1 MFDLK
6 LILIAV
12 GASFSIGS
20 LASWWLTADFKESK
34 YQAIISQMQIDGQKA
49 IQESMQK
56 ALIVERENNRLATEI
71 EVQGAKNRQKI
82 DELYADN
89 LRLVDE
95 RAGLFDSRATPSDC
109 SVPANATTTPKPAA
123 ATSCARLSNSLTQLL
138 LTESKR
144 ADEAANYAMTC
155 YEWVKKLGV
164 K

>member
-1 MFDLK
+1 MRYTSSVEILFKSGHLLK
-6 LILIAV
+6 NKKYILNMNGRQFKDNRTGEVVKVIDSYENIA
-12 GASFSIGS
+12 I
-20 LASWWLTADFKESK
+20 LE
-34 YQAIISQMQIDGQKA
+34 
-49 IQESMQK
+49 
-56 ALIVERENNRLATEI
+56 
-71 EVQGAKNRQKI
+71 NRQKI

-109 SVPANATTTPKPAA
+109 SVPTVSTTAPKPVAA
-123 ATSCARLSNSLTQLL
+123 PSCARLSNSLTQLL

>member
-6 LILIAV
+6 IILIAV

-20 LASWWLTADFKESK
+20 ITSWWLTADFKESK
-34 YQAIISQMQIDGQKA
+34 YKAIISQMQIDGQKA

-71 EVQGAKNRQKI
+71 EVQSAKNRQKI

-89 LRLVDE
+89 VRLVDE
-95 RAGLFDSRATPSDC
+95 RAGLFDSRATASDC
-109 SVPANATTTPKPAA
+109 SVPANATTTPKPVAT
-123 ATSCARLSNSLTQLL
+123 TSCARLSNSLTQLL
-138 LTESKR
+138 LTESRR

>member
-1 MFDLK
+1 ML
-6 LILIAV
+6 LIAV

-20 LASWWLTADFKESK
+20 ITSWWLTADFKESK
-34 YQAIISQMQIDGQKA
+34 YQAIISKMQIDGQKA

-56 ALIVERENNRLATEI
+56 ALVVERENNRLATEI

-95 RAGLFDSRATPSDC
+95 RAGLYDSRATSSDC
-109 SVPANATTTPKPAA
+109 SVSTNATTPTKPPA

>member
-34 YQAIISQMQIDGQKA
+34 YQAIISKMQIDGQKA

-56 ALIVERENNRLATEI
+56 ALVVERENNRLATEI
-71 EVQGAKNRQKI
+71 EVQSAKNRQKI

-95 RAGLFDSRATPSDC
+95 RAGLFDSRVTPSDC
-109 SVPANATTTPKPAA
+109 SVSTNATTTTKPAS
-123 ATSCARLSNSLTQLL
+123 ATSCTRLSNSLTQLL

>member
-20 LASWWLTADFKESK
+20 ITSWWLTADFKESK
-34 YQAIISQMQIDGQKA
+34 YQAIISKMQIDGQKA

-56 ALIVERENNRLATEI
+56 ALVVERENNRLATEI
-71 EVQGAKNRQKI
+71 EVQSAKNRQKI

-95 RAGLFDSRATPSDC
+95 RAGLHDSRATSSDC
-109 SVPANATTTPKPAA
+109 SVSANSTTAPKPAT
-123 ATSCARLSNSLTQLL
+123 ATSCTRLSNSLTQLL
-138 LTESKR
+138 LTESRR

>member
-34 YQAIISQMQIDGQKA
+34 YQAIISKMQIDGQKA

-95 RAGLFDSRATPSDC
+95 RAGLYDSRATASDC
-109 SVPANATTTPKPAA
+109 SVSTNATTAPKPVA
-123 ATSCARLSNSLTQLL
+123 ATSCTRLSDSLTKLL